1 MKNSFTKLSYQDS
14 GVRQS
19 LIQVMWLF
27 RDFWHQSGSNHFDS
41 SYWSMFYRQDCDD
54 KWKLMKNSFAEFSNQ
69 VPGIVQPKLCVNLS
83 EYSPKS
89 NCLCLFSLVQTWRQ
103 QHNLQLPVSKLYHLG
118 SLSQKRHWWLRETGD
133 NTTQM
138 IQEHNVGVQKF
149 LQYLGHL
156 FDGCGG
162 FAREGLWWQCS
173 SYLVFQK
180 TLNWDCV
187 IYHHWRNT
195 KPSDERQSWT
205 PWSKKS

>member
-1 MKNSFTKLSYQDS
+1 MNTDGEQLCNNFTSSSWHCSTKAVKVNIL
-14 GVRQS
+14 QS
-19 LIQVMWLF
+19 HTAFV
-27 RDFWHQSGSNHFDS
+27 
-41 SYWSMFYRQDCDD
+41 C
-54 KWKLMKNSFAEFSNQ
+54 
-69 VPGIVQPKLCVNLS
+69 
-83 EYSPKS
+83 
-89 NCLCLFSLVQTWRQ
+89 FSLVQTWLQ
-103 QHNLQLPVSKLYHLG
+103 KHDVQLPVSKLHHLG
-118 SLSQKRHWWLRETGD
+118 SLTQKRHWWLRETGD

-187 IYHHWRNT
+187 IYHHWRNI
-195 KPSDERQSWT
+195 KPSDERLSWIL
-205 PWSKKS
+205 WSKKS